1 MRKIVMLIGA
11 TASVAIGALWMWR
24 RDPRAGSGFV
34 NSVVNPWL
42 IGRGLAGGE
51 ASEIG
56 MLEHVGRTSGIRRL
70 TPVHPEPT
78 SDGFRIVLPL
88 GPSSQWALN
97 VLAAGFCRLQ
107 LHDTVYD
114 LVEPTMTPAGDAD
127 NLPAAVRA
135 AMAGLGFEYL
145 SLRTSREHRG
155 TLEPVRVGDMPG
167 REDEHRRLTRRV
179 RACRPHGRR
188 GPACPDDLGL
198 SFAAMQITTTPAA
211 KSTVVVEV
219 EVPAERLTTAV
230 GEATRALSRRTR
242 VPGFR
247 PGKAPRGVLE
257 AVLGHGA
264 VLDEAV
270 DRLVQSAY
278 RDALIEKE
286 ILPLTNADVEIV
298 QAEEGKPL
306 IFKATV
312 PVRPEV
318 ELGDYRNF
326 RFSPEI
332 EAIDD
337 ERVDKVIDEL
347 RDQNA
352 TLAPV
357 EDRTALKGDY
367 AVIKYEGT
375 RDGVAFDGGA
385 ADRMPLI
392 IGQDRL
398 IPGFEDELVGLSVG
412 DTKGFDITFPADYGE
427 ETLAGQTA
435 HFEVE
440 LRELREKVMP
450 DLDDDFVRTM
460 GDFDDVAELRSE
472 IRKRLER
479 NALDKARH
487 TFSDQIIEY
496 AVANSTIDLPDILV
510 EQEVEV
516 MHDEF
521 RGALTRQGI
530 TEEAYEKVSGKTHED
545 LHADFRPD
553 AEKRVRVLLVL
564 SKIAEVEKLTISD
577 SDVDAEIRRAQE
589 RYAGDQ
595 KTLKYFDSER
605 GRNYIRSTLR
615 RSRVVEQLVDD
626 WLAAHP
632 EHPAI
637 PHIEDGP
644 AESVDEDQAR
654 SIAAVD
660 ATDPGSILGSDR
672 AEEPTDAPAAAG

>member
-1 MRKIVMLIGA
+1 
-11 TASVAIGALWMWR
+11 
-24 RDPRAGSGFV
+24 
-34 NSVVNPWL
+34 
-42 IGRGLAGGE
+42 
-51 ASEIG
+51 
-56 MLEHVGRTSGIRRL
+56 
-70 TPVHPEPT
+70 
-78 SDGFRIVLPL
+78 
-88 GPSSQWALN
+88 
-97 VLAAGFCRLQ
+97 
-107 LHDTVYD
+107 
-114 LVEPTMTPAGDAD
+114 
-127 NLPAAVRA
+127 
-135 AMAGLGFEYL
+135 
-145 SLRTSREHRG
+145 
-155 TLEPVRVGDMPG
+155 
-167 REDEHRRLTRRV
+167 
-179 RACRPHGRR
+179 
-188 GPACPDDLGL
+188 
-198 SFAAMQITTTPAA
+198 MQITTTPAG

-270 DRLVQSAY
+270 DRVVQSAY

-318 ELGDYRNF
+318 QLGDYRNF
-326 RFSPEI
+326 NFKPDI
-332 EAIDD
+332 ETTDD
-337 ERVDKVIDEL
+337 PKVDKVVDEL

-352 TLAPV
+352 ALSPV
-357 EDRTALKGDY
+357 EDRGAKKGDY

-375 RDGVAFDGGA
+375 REGVAFDGGSA
-385 ADRMPLI
+385 ERMPLI
-392 IGQDRL
+392 IGEDRL
-398 IPGFEDELVGLSVG
+398 IPGFEDELVGLKVG

-427 ETLAGQTA
+427 ESLAGQKA

-440 LRELREKVMP
+440 LRELREKILP
-450 DLDDDFVRTM
+450 DADDEFARSM
-460 GDFDDVAELRSE
+460 GDFEDLATPRAEA
-472 IRKRLER
+472 RKRLER
-479 NALDKARH
+479 NPLDKSRH
-487 TFSDQIIEY
+487 DFSDRIIEY

-521 RGALTRQGI
+521 RGALARQGI
-530 TEEAYEKVSGKTHED
+530 SEEAYEKVTNKTHEE

-564 SKIAEVEKLTISD
+564 SRIAEVEGLTISD
-577 SDVDAEIRRAQE
+577 ADVAAEIAKARE

-595 KTLKYFDSER
+595 KLMKYFDSER

-615 RSRVVEQLVDD
+615 RSRVVEKLVDD
-626 WLAAHP
+626 WLAAHRD
-632 EHPAI
+632 HPPI

-644 AESVDEDQAR
+644 VEGIDEEGAR
-654 SIAAVD
+654 SVAAVD
-660 ATDPGSILGSDR
+660 ATDPGSII
-672 AEEPTDAPAAAG
+672 EPAPAG

>member
-1 MRKIVMLIGA
+1 
-11 TASVAIGALWMWR
+11 
-24 RDPRAGSGFV
+24 
-34 NSVVNPWL
+34 
-42 IGRGLAGGE
+42 
-51 ASEIG
+51 
-56 MLEHVGRTSGIRRL
+56 
-70 TPVHPEPT
+70 
-78 SDGFRIVLPL
+78 
-88 GPSSQWALN
+88 
-97 VLAAGFCRLQ
+97 
-107 LHDTVYD
+107 
-114 LVEPTMTPAGDAD
+114 
-127 NLPAAVRA
+127 
-135 AMAGLGFEYL
+135 
-145 SLRTSREHRG
+145 
-155 TLEPVRVGDMPG
+155 
-167 REDEHRRLTRRV
+167 
-179 RACRPHGRR
+179 
-188 GPACPDDLGL
+188 
-198 SFAAMQITTTPAA
+198 MQITTTPAG

-270 DRLVQSAY
+270 DRVVQSAY

-318 ELGDYRNF
+318 QLGDYTNF
-326 RFSPEI
+326 NFKPDI
-332 EAIDD
+332 ETTDD
-337 ERVDKVIDEL
+337 PKVDKVIEEL

-352 TLAPV
+352 ALSPV
-357 EDRTALKGDY
+357 EDRGAKKGDY

-375 RDGVAFDGGA
+375 RDGVAFDGGSA
-385 ADRMPLI
+385 ERMPLI
-392 IGQDRL
+392 IGEDRL
-398 IPGFEDELVGLSVG
+398 IPGFEDELVGLNVG

-427 ETLAGQTA
+427 ESLAGQKA

-440 LRELREKVMP
+440 LRELREKILP
-450 DLDDDFVRTM
+450 DADDEFARSM
-460 GDFDDVAELRSE
+460 GDFEDLANLRTE
-472 IRKRLER
+472 VRKRLER

-487 TFSDQIIEY
+487 DFSDRIIEY

-521 RGALTRQGI
+521 RGALARQGI
-530 TEEAYEKVSGKTHED
+530 SEEAYEKVTNKTHEE

-564 SKIAEVEKLTISD
+564 SRIAEVEGLKISD
-577 SDVDAEIRRAQE
+577 ADVAAEIAKARE

-595 KTLKYFDSER
+595 KLMKYFDSER

-615 RSRVVEQLVDD
+615 RSRVVEKLVDD

-632 EHPAI
+632 EHPQI

-644 AESVDEDQAR
+644 NEGIDEEGAR
-654 SIAAVD
+654 SVAAVD
-660 ATDPGSILGSDR
+660 ATDPGSVI
-672 AEEPTDAPAAAG
+672 EPAAAG

>member
-1 MRKIVMLIGA
+1 
-11 TASVAIGALWMWR
+11 
-24 RDPRAGSGFV
+24 
-34 NSVVNPWL
+34 
-42 IGRGLAGGE
+42 
-51 ASEIG
+51 
-56 MLEHVGRTSGIRRL
+56 
-70 TPVHPEPT
+70 
-78 SDGFRIVLPL
+78 
-88 GPSSQWALN
+88 
-97 VLAAGFCRLQ
+97 
-107 LHDTVYD
+107 
-114 LVEPTMTPAGDAD
+114 
-127 NLPAAVRA
+127 
-135 AMAGLGFEYL
+135 
-145 SLRTSREHRG
+145 
-155 TLEPVRVGDMPG
+155 
-167 REDEHRRLTRRV
+167 
-179 RACRPHGRR
+179 
-188 GPACPDDLGL
+188 
-198 SFAAMQITTTPAA
+198 MQITTTPAG

-270 DRLVQSAY
+270 DRVVQSAY

-318 ELGDYRNF
+318 QLGDYRNF
-326 RFSPEI
+326 NFKPDI
-332 EAIDD
+332 ETTDD
-337 ERVDKVIDEL
+337 PKVDKVIEEL

-352 TLAPV
+352 ALSPV
-357 EDRTALKGDY
+357 EDRGAKKGDY
-367 AVIKYEGT
+367 AVIKYQGT
-375 RDGVAFDGGA
+375 RDGVAFDGGSA
-385 ADRMPLI
+385 ERMPLI
-392 IGQDRL
+392 IGEDRL
-398 IPGFEDELVGLSVG
+398 IPGFEDELVGLNVG

-427 ETLAGQTA
+427 ESLAGQKA

-440 LRELREKVMP
+440 LRELREKILP
-450 DLDDDFVRTM
+450 DVDDEFARSM
-460 GDFDDVAELRSE
+460 GDFEDLANLRTE
-472 IRKRLER
+472 VRKRLER

-487 TFSDQIIEY
+487 DFSDRIIEY

-521 RGALTRQGI
+521 RGALVRQGI
-530 TEEAYEKVSGKTHED
+530 SEEAYEKVTNKTHEE

-564 SKIAEVEKLTISD
+564 SRIAEVEGLTISD
-577 SDVDAEIRRAQE
+577 ADVAAEIAKARE
-589 RYAGDQ
+589 RFAGDQ
-595 KTLKYFDSER
+595 KLMKYFDSER

-615 RSRVVEQLVDD
+615 RSRVVEKLVDD

-632 EHPAI
+632 EHPSI

-644 AESVDEDQAR
+644 NEGVDEDQAR
-654 SIAAVD
+654 SVAAVD
-660 ATDPGSILGSDR
+660 ATDPGSIV
-672 AEEPTDAPAAAG
+672 EPAAAG

>member
-1 MRKIVMLIGA
+1 
-11 TASVAIGALWMWR
+11 
-24 RDPRAGSGFV
+24 
-34 NSVVNPWL
+34 
-42 IGRGLAGGE
+42 
-51 ASEIG
+51 
-56 MLEHVGRTSGIRRL
+56 
-70 TPVHPEPT
+70 
-78 SDGFRIVLPL
+78 
-88 GPSSQWALN
+88 
-97 VLAAGFCRLQ
+97 
-107 LHDTVYD
+107 
-114 LVEPTMTPAGDAD
+114 
-127 NLPAAVRA
+127 
-135 AMAGLGFEYL
+135 
-145 SLRTSREHRG
+145 
-155 TLEPVRVGDMPG
+155 
-167 REDEHRRLTRRV
+167 
-179 RACRPHGRR
+179 
-188 GPACPDDLGL
+188 
-198 SFAAMQITTTPAA
+198 MQITTTPAP
-211 KSTVVVEV
+211 KSTIVVEV
-219 EVPAERLTTAV
+219 EVPAERLARAV
-230 GEATRALSRRTR
+230 GDATQALSRRTK

-264 VLDEAV
+264 VLEEAV

-312 PVRPEV
+312 PIRPEV
-318 ELGDYRNF
+318 QLGDYRNF
-326 RFSPEI
+326 NFRPEI
-332 EAIDD
+332 ETTD
-337 ERVDKVIDEL
+337 EARVAKVIEEL

-357 EDRTALKGDY
+357 EERGAQKGDY

-375 RDGVAFDGGA
+375 RDGVAFEGGS

-392 IGQDRL
+392 VGEDRL
-398 IPGFEDELVGLSVG
+398 IPGFEDELVGLRVG
-412 DTKGFDITFPADYGE
+412 DTKGFDITFPADYAE
-427 ETLAGQTA
+427 ESLAGATA

-440 LRELREKVMP
+440 LRELREKILP
-450 DLDDDFVRTM
+450 DTDDDFARSM
-460 GDFDDVAELRSE
+460 GDFTDLANLRE
-472 IRKRLER
+472 EVKKRLER

-521 RGALTRQGI
+521 RGTLARQGI
-530 TEEAYEKVSGKTHED
+530 SDEAYTKVSGKSHEE
-545 LHADFRPD
+545 LHNDFRPD

-564 SKIAEVEKLTISD
+564 SKVAEAENLTIPD
-577 SDVDAEIRRAQE
+577 TDVEEEIARGRE

-595 KTLKYFDSER
+595 KLLKYFDSER

-615 RSRVVEQLVDD
+615 RSRVVERLVDD

-637 PHIEDGP
+637 PHVEDGP
-644 AESVDEDQAR
+644 ADSVDEDTAR
-654 SIAAVD
+654 SVAALD
-660 ATDPGSILGSDR
+660 ATDPGSILDTEGT
-672 AEEPTDAPAAAG
+672 TDAAVAAAAAGAEIAAGEMTEESTAPRQEATEDEPATAG

>member
-1 MRKIVMLIGA
+1 
-11 TASVAIGALWMWR
+11 
-24 RDPRAGSGFV
+24 
-34 NSVVNPWL
+34 
-42 IGRGLAGGE
+42 
-51 ASEIG
+51 
-56 MLEHVGRTSGIRRL
+56 
-70 TPVHPEPT
+70 
-78 SDGFRIVLPL
+78 
-88 GPSSQWALN
+88 
-97 VLAAGFCRLQ
+97 
-107 LHDTVYD
+107 
-114 LVEPTMTPAGDAD
+114 
-127 NLPAAVRA
+127 
-135 AMAGLGFEYL
+135 
-145 SLRTSREHRG
+145 
-155 TLEPVRVGDMPG
+155 
-167 REDEHRRLTRRV
+167 
-179 RACRPHGRR
+179 
-188 GPACPDDLGL
+188 
-198 SFAAMQITTTPAA
+198 MQITTTPAG

-270 DRLVQSAY
+270 DRVVQSAY

-318 ELGDYRNF
+318 QLGDYTNF
-326 RFSPEI
+326 NFKPDI
-332 EAIDD
+332 ETTDD
-337 ERVDKVIDEL
+337 PKVDKVIEEL

-352 TLAPV
+352 ALSPV
-357 EDRTALKGDY
+357 EDRGAKKGDY

-375 RDGVAFDGGA
+375 RDGVAFDGGSA
-385 ADRMPLI
+385 ERMPLI
-392 IGQDRL
+392 IGEDRL
-398 IPGFEDELVGLSVG
+398 IPGFEDELVGLNVG

-427 ETLAGQTA
+427 ESLAGQKA

-440 LRELREKVMP
+440 LRELREKILP
-450 DLDDDFVRTM
+450 DADDEFARSM
-460 GDFDDVAELRSE
+460 GDFEDLANLRTE
-472 IRKRLER
+472 VRKRLER

-487 TFSDQIIEY
+487 DFSDRIIEY

-521 RGALTRQGI
+521 RGALARQGI
-530 TEEAYEKVSGKTHED
+530 SEEAYEKVTNKTHEE

-564 SKIAEVEKLTISD
+564 SRIAEVEGLKISD
-577 SDVDAEIRRAQE
+577 ADVAAEIAKARE

-595 KTLKYFDSER
+595 KLMKYFDSER

-615 RSRVVEQLVDD
+615 RSRVVEKLVDD

-632 EHPAI
+632 EHPQI

-644 AESVDEDQAR
+644 NEGIDEEGAR
-654 SIAAVD
+654 SVAAVD
-660 ATDPGSILGSDR
+660 ATDPGSII
-672 AEEPTDAPAAAG
+672 EPAAAG